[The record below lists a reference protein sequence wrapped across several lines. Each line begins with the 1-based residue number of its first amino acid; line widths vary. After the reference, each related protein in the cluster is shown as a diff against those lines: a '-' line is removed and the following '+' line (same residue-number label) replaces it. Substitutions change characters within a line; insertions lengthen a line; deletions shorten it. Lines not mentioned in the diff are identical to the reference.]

1 MRYRHSTA
9 QSAEYLRLAVKRMTQ
24 QPAALHP
31 VSYAV
36 WYQYVAGLNPL
47 LQAEVDGLLQDNRRL
62 DDENIYA
69 LYDRHIAE
77 LDAATALRIGDSVGH
92 LVDQVSESAALA
104 GNEASRFGNTLE
116 RWSDSLSEPGPAGGE
131 VATGVADILRGT
143 RNMQNAISTLQTRLE
158 ESRRETQQL
167 RQEVA
172 RAREEALI
180 DGLTGLSNRKGF
192 DLALTTCLEQAT
204 PEMPG
209 PCLLMIDLDNFK
221 RLNDGLGHV
230 FGDRVLS
237 SVGQIL
243 RANVK
248 GKDTAARYGGEEFA
262 VILPQ
267 TPRGGAIGLAEA
279 LRALVA
285 ASRVRRTGDEG
296 PLIGNITVSIGV
308 ADYLAGESATD
319 FVNRADRA
327 LYLAKTQGRNRVI
340 LAPRPQP
347 ATGRQADPLPR

>member
-1 MRYRHSTA
+1 MRYRHTTA
-9 QSAEYLRLAVKRMTQ
+9 ASAEYLRLAVKRMTQ
-24 QPAALHP
+24 QAAGLHP
-31 VSYAV
+31 VSYAI
-36 WYQYVAGLNPL
+36 WYEYVAGNNSALNADL
-47 LQAEVDGLLQDNRRL
+47 DARLKELGRL
-62 DDENIYA
+62 DEQTTYA
-69 LYDRHIAE
+69 LYSRHVSE
-77 LDAATALRIGDSVGH
+77 FDAATALRIGDSVDN

-104 GNEASRFGNTLE
+104 GHEASRFGSTLE
-116 RWSDSLSEPGPAGGE
+116 RWSDTLSEPVSTGGE
-131 VATGVADILRGT
+131 VASGVADILRGT

-285 ASRVRRTGDEG
+285 ASRIRRVGDEG

-347 ATGRQADPLPR
+347 AAGRQADPLPR

>member
-1 MRYRHSTA
+1 MRYHHSTA
-9 QSAEYLRLAVKRMTQ
+9 QSAEYLRLAVKRMSQ
-24 QPAALHP
+24 QQAALHP
-31 VSYAV
+31 ASYAV

-47 LQAEVDGLLQDNRRL
+47 LQAEVDGLLQNNRRL
-62 DDENIYA
+62 DDETIYT

-92 LVDQVSESAALA
+92 LVDQVSESATQA
-104 GNEASRFGNTLE
+104 GHEATRFGNTLE
-116 RWSDSLSEPGPAGGE
+116 RWSDTLSEPVSAGGE
-131 VATGVADILRGT
+131 VASDVADILRGT

-192 DLALTTCLEQAT
+192 DLALATSLEQAA
-204 PEMPG
+204 PEVPG
-209 PCLLMIDLDNFK
+209 PCLLMIDLDHFK

-285 ASRVRRTGDEG
+285 ASRIRRVGDEG

-308 ADYLAGESATD
+308 ADYIAGESATD

-347 ATGRQADPLPR
+347 AAGKQADPLPR